1 MAVRWTSDEEE
12 VVLEVPDE
20 SGKSTVDSS
29 RSPWRQLL
37 EEMENA
43 GVTDTSVNGHDLVAS
58 TMAPASGGTPNYLI
72 KPKATPVYYQY
83 NEVSSNCKYTN
94 VASFFNADELDGS
107 KTLTKLWRVAYL
119 RAANESLQNC
129 KPLYFFKQPLDLDA
143 GSVIRLV

>member
-1 MAVRWTSDEEE
+1 MDMNGTQDIELITVCKCLPGELCRIMAVRWTSDEEE

-58 TMAPASGGTPNYLI
+58 TMAPAVDQGRVPLLET
-72 KPKATPVYYQY
+72 TY
-83 NEVSSNCKYTN
+83 NSTIILGFSIS
-94 VASFFNADELDGS
+94 ARSHLA
-107 KTLTKLWRVAYL
+107 
-119 RAANESLQNC
+119 
-129 KPLYFFKQPLDLDA
+129 
-143 GSVIRLV
+143 